1 MKETMHRQEPILSIT
16 DVSKSFPGVKALNS
30 VSFEINKGEIHSI
43 VGENGAGK
51 STLTKVITGIHQRDR
66 GTIYYDGKEIN
77 YKHISESMVDKIY
90 LVFQELSLCSNLT
103 VSENIFLGKL
113 ELKFPS
119 KSGLI
124 SKRLL
129 MNEADKHLKSL
140 GIEQMDV
147 RERVERMEVAEQQ
160 LVEIAKALV
169 MKPKLLILDEP
180 TSALTENEA
189 ANLFS
194 LMRRLQKDGVT
205 IILISHIIE
214 DVFTISD
221 RITILRDGEHVATKK
236 KEDITMDEI
245 VRLMVGRK
253 IQEVEVH
260 DLRSE
265 EILLEVCNLESSKL
279 QKVSL
284 SLRKGEI
291 LGLMGLQGSGNAEL
305 LRCIFGSRKT
315 RGEIIVNGKKCSI
328 RQPLHAIR
336 NGIIYVPADR
346 KNEGIIDSLDLGF
359 NLGFLNLRKY
369 QRFGLVIEK
378 KIYEIARSIAERLG
392 IRYTRLQQN
401 PYKLSGGN
409 QQKAVIGKALGID
422 PRIVLLDDPTRG
434 VDIGAKN
441 EIYKIILSM
450 SEKGKGILFLSTE
463 LPELLSLCHRIIVF
477 FNGRMV
483 GEFVRGEATEETL
496 MLKACGLG

>member
-1 MKETMHRQEPILSIT
+1 
-16 DVSKSFPGVKALNS
+16 
-30 VSFEINKGEIHSI
+30 
-43 VGENGAGK
+43 
-51 STLTKVITGIHQRDR
+51 
-66 GTIYYDGKEIN
+66 
-77 YKHISESMVDKIY
+77 
-90 LVFQELSLCSNLT
+90 
-103 VSENIFLGKL
+103 
-113 ELKFPS
+113 
-119 KSGLI
+119 
-124 SKRLL
+124 
-129 MNEADKHLKSL
+129 
-140 GIEQMDV
+140 
-147 RERVERMEVAEQQ
+147 
-160 LVEIAKALV
+160 
-169 MKPKLLILDEP
+169 
-180 TSALTENEA
+180 
-189 ANLFS
+189 
-194 LMRRLQKDGVT
+194 
-205 IILISHIIE
+205 
-214 DVFTISD
+214 
-221 RITILRDGEHVATKK
+221 
-236 KEDITMDEI
+236 MDEI

>member
-1 MKETMHRQEPILSIT
+1 MTKTMHRQEPILTIT
-16 DVSKSFPGVKALNS
+16 EVSKSFPGVKALNS
-30 VSFEINKGEIHSI
+30 VSFEIRKGEIHSI

-51 STLTKVITGIHQRDR
+51 STLTKVITGIHQRDE
-66 GTIYYDGKEIN
+66 GNIYYDGKEIN
-77 YKHISESMVDKIY
+77 YKHISESMAEKIY

-113 ELKFPS
+113 GLKFPS
-119 KSGLI
+119 KSGFI

-140 GIEQMDV
+140 GIDQMDV

-169 MKPKLLILDEP
+169 LKPKLLILDEP

-194 LMRRLQKDGVT
+194 LMRRLQNDGVT

-221 RITILRDGEHVATKK
+221 RITILRDGEHVTTRK

-253 IQEVEVH
+253 IQKVEVH
-260 DLRSE
+260 EFESE
-265 EILLEVCNLESSKL
+265 ETLLEVRNLESSKL

-291 LGLMGLQGSGNAEL
+291 LGLMGLQGSGNAEF
-305 LRCIFGSRKT
+305 LRCIFGSRKA

-346 KNEGIIDSLDLGF
+346 KTEGLIDSLDLGF

-378 KIYEIARSIAERLG
+378 KIYEIARSLAERLG
-392 IRYTRLQQN
+392 IRYTKLQQN

-450 SEKGKGILFLSTE
+450 SQKGKGILFLSTE